1 MNLSRK
7 KYYLLVLAAAASFSA
22 LGDTTP
28 PASAPAA
35 EETSVFVQPENPQE
49 GRDPFFPEST
59 RPYASAVAA
68 HAAPPVATLSIKG
81 FSGTAEDRTVII
93 NNHSFAAGDEG
104 DVMTVAGRVHV
115 RCLVIK
121 DNSVIIEAD
130 HQRRELSFS
139 TQ

>member
-7 KYYLLVLAAAASFSA
+7 KYCLLILAAAAGFSA
-22 LGDTTP
+22 LGETTP
-28 PASAPAA
+28 PTPANTA
-35 EETSVFVQPENPQE
+35 GQQSVFVQPENPRQ
-49 GRDPFFPEST
+49 GRDPFYPEST
-59 RPYASAVAA
+59 RPYATAVAA
-68 HAAPPVATLSIKG
+68 HVAPIATLSIRG

-104 DVMTVAGRVHV
+104 DVTTAAGRVHV

-139 TQ
+139 SQ